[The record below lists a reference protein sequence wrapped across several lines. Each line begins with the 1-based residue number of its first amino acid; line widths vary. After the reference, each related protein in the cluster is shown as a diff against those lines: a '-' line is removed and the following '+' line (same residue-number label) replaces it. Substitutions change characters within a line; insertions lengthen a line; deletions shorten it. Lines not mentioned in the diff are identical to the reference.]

1 MMATLRTTQIGKRMV
16 WNWFL
21 ILDFLG
27 IMKAESYLVNL
38 GAWDKLVSNQVTSSQ
53 HKICM
58 TSTLLLSLGKKKSP
72 GL

>member
-21 ILDFLG
+21 VLDFLG

-53 HKICM
+53 QRICT